1 MSVVSVNEIESVF
14 TEAQD
19 GNRQYVA
26 TYEIISNSILDSI
39 ADIYQA
45 YGLPQRGETYDFNG
59 TYDPLAVCLTRTFKY
74 RSVKEGRKVWT
85 CTANFDSK
93 GSKDDPQNKDK
104 HPLDWAWK
112 FTGSYLSRMLSPEKD
127 INDRAPQN
135 VNGED
140 FLPPP
145 EADDPISELQAEKNT
160 STISLATWTA
170 YRNSVNNATFWG
182 LPARAIKLAAWSWN
196 PMYTDNGQGYIA
208 NKFTLHVKRGV
219 DGDLWNYRPLN
230 QGFTEAVWG
239 AHGKTVRQILD
250 ERSIPISKPKL
261 LDALGAQNAEGL
273 PPVWFDGEGGNP
285 DPFEFE
291 VEKDFSA
298 IFPSSLPYPI
308 TT

>member
-1 MSVVSVNEIESVF
+1 MAIVSVREKSTTF

-19 GNRQYVA
+19 GNRQYVS
-26 TYEIISNSILDSI
+26 TYEIRTDSRANSI
-39 ADIYQA
+39 AEIYLA
-45 YGLPQRGETYDFNG
+45 SGLPQRGESYYFHG
-59 TYDPLAVCLTRTFKY
+59 TADPLCVCLTRQFQLRDPAATAQL
-74 RSVKEGRKVWT
+74 WT
-85 CTANFDSK
+85 CVCNFDSK

-127 INDRAPQN
+127 INNRAPQN

-145 EADDPISELQAEKNT
+145 EVDDPISELQAEKNT

-196 PMYTDNGQGYIA
+196 PMHTDNGQAYIA
-208 NKFTLHVKRGV
+208 HKFTLHIKSGV
-219 DGDLWNYRPLN
+219 DGDLWNYKPLN
-230 QGFTEAVWG
+230 QGFTESVFG
-239 AHGKTVRQILD
+239 AGGITYRQILD
-250 ERSIPISKPKL
+250 ERSIPISKPRQ
-261 LDALGAQNAEGL
+261 LDITGAKNPLGF
-273 PPVWFDGEGGNP
+273 PPVWFDGLAGNP

-291 VEKDFSA
+291 REKDFSA